1 MIKTSLTLSEVKTS
15 IKNMQ
20 EKSVVVT
27 INLGR
32 NKLVKFVGK
41 VQGVYPALF
50 TVSPADKSFR
60 GKTSYSYSEY
70 MCGRVK
76 LKEINNESHNLING
90 TT

>member
-1 MIKTSLTLSEVKTS
+1 MIKTSLSLSEVKSS

-20 EKSVVVT
+20 EKSVSVT

-32 NKLVKFVGK
+32 NKLVSFIGK

-50 TVSPADKSFR
+50 TVSPIDKSFR
-60 GKTSYSYSEY
+60 GKTTYSYSEF

-76 LKEINNESHNLING
+76 IKEINLDNQNITQN
-90 TT
+90 

>member
-1 MIKTSLTLSEVKTS
+1 MIKSSLTLSEVKSS

-20 EKSVVVT
+20 EKSVSVT
-27 INLGR
+27 INMGR
-32 NKLVKFVGK
+32 NKLVSFIGK

-50 TVSPADKSFR
+50 TVSPTDKSFR

-76 LKEINNESHNLING
+76 LKEINIENYNATQN
-90 TT
+90 

>member
-1 MIKTSLTLSEVKTS
+1 MIKSSLTLSEVKSS

-20 EKSVVVT
+20 EKSVSVT
-27 INLGR
+27 INMGR
-32 NKLVKFVGK
+32 NKLVRFIGK

-50 TVSPADKSFR
+50 TVSPIDKSFR

-76 LKEINNESHNLING
+76 LQEINLDNYNVTQN
-90 TT
+90 